1 MMEWHSLETNKLFQK
16 LDTSI
21 RGLTEMQATKKLLQ
35 FGLNEIIVSGK
46 KTTLF
51 LFLSQ
56 LKEPMTVLLFF
67 AAIIAGFLG
76 SLTDASVIISIVIL
90 NTIIEFVQAFSAEK
104 AISSLKKL
112 AAANCFV
119 LRDNK
124 IISLAATIVVPGDI
138 VLLEAGNLI
147 PADIRLIEASHLKVN
162 ESSLTGESKSVS
174 KTNQILNIV
183 NPLIYECSNIVFKGT
198 FVTHGRGRGIVIAS
212 GMQTELGKI
221 AKLLEQPDA
230 DTPLQ
235 KRLKVF
241 GKKLATIII
250 IICGIVF
257 IIGYLSG
264 KDFILM
270 LLTSL
275 SLAVAAIPEAL
286 PAVITI
292 ALALGAKK
300 LVKKNALIRKLTAV
314 ETLGSITYICTDKT
328 GTLTLNKMVVEAVTG
343 TDFLIHS
350 SNIREVI
357 NKNNDYLFLLY
368 GMALNN
374 DLHLIDKKKVIGDS
388 TEIALYDYAINNGF
402 DKSKLIRQ
410 FPLVAEIPFDSERSC
425 MTTIHQFDH
434 KYLVIVKGAVEV
446 LSKKISTEY
455 ASEKWETLLNTML
468 TKGLR
473 VLGFAVKIV
482 DSIPFSINAKNVEI
496 DLRMIGMVGIIDPP
510 REEVKQAIQECKA
523 AGIHTIMITGDHPT
537 TALTIAKRLGIIESD
552 GDAVITG
559 NTMQLM
565 NENELSE
572 KIHKIYVYARVSPQQ
587 KLQVIQTLQNKGE
600 FVAMT
605 GDGVNDAPA
614 LKCADIGIAMGITG
628 TDVAKETAHMILL
641 DDNFITIVKAIKE
654 GRRIYDNIRKFIR
667 YILTGNFAE
676 LLTILLAPFFGL
688 PIPLLPIHILWINLI
703 TDGLP
708 GLALAIEPAE
718 LNIMK
723 RPPRNPKENIFA
735 KGLGFHILWVGF
747 FMAVT
752 TISTQYVAIY
762 FHITNWQTIVFTVL
776 CWSQLL
782 HVFAIRSESISF
794 FKHGIA
800 TNKSLFIA
808 VIFTFLLH
816 LLIIYLPIF
825 NELFKTQ
832 PLSTFELL
840 ICLGLSSIVFA
851 LVEIVK
857 WRNYNKKN

>member
-90 NTIIEFVQAFSAEK
+90 NTIIGFVQAFSAEK

-235 KRLKVF
+235 KRLKAF

-300 LVKKNALIRKLTAV
+300 LVKKKC
-314 ETLGSITYICTDKT
+314 TYQK
-328 GTLTLNKMVVEAVTG
+328 
-343 TDFLIHS
+343 
-350 SNIREVI
+350 I
-357 NKNNDYLFLLY
+357 N
-368 GMALNN
+368 
-374 DLHLIDKKKVIGDS
+374 
-388 TEIALYDYAINNGF
+388 
-402 DKSKLIRQ
+402 
-410 FPLVAEIPFDSERSC
+410 C
-425 MTTIHQFDH
+425 
-434 KYLVIVKGAVEV
+434 
-446 LSKKISTEY
+446 
-455 ASEKWETLLNTML
+455 
-468 TKGLR
+468 
-473 VLGFAVKIV
+473 
-482 DSIPFSINAKNVEI
+482 
-496 DLRMIGMVGIIDPP
+496 
-510 REEVKQAIQECKA
+510 C
-523 AGIHTIMITGDHPT
+523 
-537 TALTIAKRLGIIESD
+537 
-552 GDAVITG
+552 
-559 NTMQLM
+559 
-565 NENELSE
+565 
-572 KIHKIYVYARVSPQQ
+572 
-587 KLQVIQTLQNKGE
+587 
-600 FVAMT
+600 
-605 GDGVNDAPA
+605 
-614 LKCADIGIAMGITG
+614 
-628 TDVAKETAHMILL
+628 
-641 DDNFITIVKAIKE
+641 
-654 GRRIYDNIRKFIR
+654 
-667 YILTGNFAE
+667 
-676 LLTILLAPFFGL
+676 
-688 PIPLLPIHILWINLI
+688 
-703 TDGLP
+703 
-708 GLALAIEPAE
+708 
-718 LNIMK
+718 
-723 RPPRNPKENIFA
+723 
-735 KGLGFHILWVGF
+735 
-747 FMAVT
+747 
-752 TISTQYVAIY
+752 
-762 FHITNWQTIVFTVL
+762 
-776 CWSQLL
+776 
-782 HVFAIRSESISF
+782 
-794 FKHGIA
+794 
-800 TNKSLFIA
+800 
-808 VIFTFLLH
+808 
-816 LLIIYLPIF
+816 
-825 NELFKTQ
+825 
-832 PLSTFELL
+832 
-840 ICLGLSSIVFA
+840 
-851 LVEIVK
+851 
-857 WRNYNKKN
+857 